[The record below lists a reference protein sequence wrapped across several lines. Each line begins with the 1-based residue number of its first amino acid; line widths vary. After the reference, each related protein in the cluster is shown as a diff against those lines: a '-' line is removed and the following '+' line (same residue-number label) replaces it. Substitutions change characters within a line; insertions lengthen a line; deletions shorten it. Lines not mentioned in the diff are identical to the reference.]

1 MCCAGLAVSK
11 YWPAVPLVPSE
22 RPQPFTAVGWV
33 QVGPRAKGG
42 SPPVPSERPQPFACV
57 RAVGWAQVGPHILPP
72 SATFPRTAPQY
83 CSHWARGAG
92 VWLSTARQPCTL
104 SIQKKQSSAAL
115 RHWRPPVSPRTWQ
128 TTSWNPGTWWPTER
142 APPPLSTADDPA
154 AYRKDVV
161 FPVPEPAAG
170 TRRYVTAAHPLA
182 DNRPRTDSQSRPR
195 RHTPPR
201 PLSLGPVRT
210 PLHPP
215 SPLRDTLGAFAPAM
229 RPTATL
235 MQQEEELESLA
246 TPTEDDDT
254 VTAAAATHEVHA
266 PGKVRKTRKL
276 HLRTC
281 SRRHPLAALP
291 RLRPCFLS
299 GAPCR
304 GLGHGGG
311 ILVGLGRR

>member
-1 MCCAGLAVSK
+1 MQVELRSRKKSVACAMFGLGKLIVLTSYLVNPLSGVLPMCCAGLAVSK
-11 YWPAVPLVPSE
+11 YWPAVPL
-22 RPQPFTAVGWV
+22 
-33 QVGPRAKGG
+33 
-42 SPPVPSERPQPFACV
+42 VPSERPQPFACV

-83 CSHWARGAG
+83 WLHWARGAG
-92 VWLSTARQPCTL
+92 VWLSTARKPCTL
-104 SIQKKQSSAAL
+104 SIQKKQSS
-115 RHWRPPVSPRTWQ
+115 T
-128 TTSWNPGTWWPTER
+128 
-142 APPPLSTADDPA
+142 
-154 AYRKDVV
+154 
-161 FPVPEPAAG
+161 FP
-170 TRRYVTAAHPLA
+170 
-182 DNRPRTDSQSRPR
+182 
-195 RHTPPR
+195 
-201 PLSLGPVRT
+201 
-210 PLHPP
+210 HPP

-276 HLRTC
+276 RTC
-281 SRRHPLAALP
+281 SRRHPPAALP

>member
-1 MCCAGLAVSK
+1 MFGLGKLIVLTSYLVNPLSGVLPMCCAGLAVSK

-92 VWLSTARQPCTL
+92 VWLSTARKPCTL
-104 SIQKKQSSAAL
+104 SIQKKQSS
-115 RHWRPPVSPRTWQ
+115 T
-128 TTSWNPGTWWPTER
+128 
-142 APPPLSTADDPA
+142 
-154 AYRKDVV
+154 
-161 FPVPEPAAG
+161 FP
-170 TRRYVTAAHPLA
+170 
-182 DNRPRTDSQSRPR
+182 
-195 RHTPPR
+195 
-201 PLSLGPVRT
+201 
-210 PLHPP
+210 HPP